1 MNHTPAEYNR
11 AGFDY
16 ERGKIAAQS
25 LRIMIESEKINDR
38 AEARRMIESGR
49 AEARALKRA

>member
-16 ERGKIAAQS
+16 ERENIAAQS
-25 LRIMIESEKINDR
+25 LRTMIESERIDDR